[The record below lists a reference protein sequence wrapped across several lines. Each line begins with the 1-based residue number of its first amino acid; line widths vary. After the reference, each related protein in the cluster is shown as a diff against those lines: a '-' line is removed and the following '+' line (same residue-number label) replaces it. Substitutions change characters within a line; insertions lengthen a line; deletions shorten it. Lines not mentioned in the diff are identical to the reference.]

1 MSNRDILK
9 NGLKNLGIS
18 VDDKMLNDFNI
29 YREILV
35 DWNQKMNLT
44 GIEDEK
50 EVYIKH
56 FLDSVSAVTNGYIKD
71 GVSII
76 DVGTGAG
83 FPGLPLRICL
93 RNIELTLL
101 DSLNKRI
108 NFLQEVSKQV
118 GIDNI
123 EFIHGRAED
132 FGKLEEYREKYDI
145 ATARAVAG
153 LPILMEFC
161 VPFVKVGGRCI
172 CMKSFEIEEELKAGN
187 EFNLSTEEKAFFD
200 ALGDDPEVKE
210 LMKDEILVQIAKELV
225 ETVNSNMTI
234 DWDIRKDARA
244 KMRIEI
250 KKLLIKYN
258 YPPNKS
264 EKAVQTVIRQAELKC
279 KEMIG

>member
-1 MSNRDILK
+1 MNNREILK
-9 NGLKNLGIS
+9 KGLEDLGITAS
-18 VDDKMLNDFNI
+18 DKVLNNFNI

-56 FLDSVSAVTNGYIKD
+56 FLDSVSSVKDNYIKD

-93 RNIELTLL
+93 ENIKLTLL

-108 NFLQEVSKQV
+108 NFLQEVSNSLEL
-118 GIDNI
+118 DNI

-132 FGKLEEYREKYDI
+132 FGKLEEYREQYDI

-161 VPFVKVGGRCI
+161 VPFIKVGGHFVCLKGPNANLELEESKAAMEALGI
-172 CMKSFEIEEELKAGN
+172 EFVDKIDVELPETDLNHNILVFKKVKSTPDKYPRKAGKP
-187 EFNLSTEEKAFFD
+187 SKT
-200 ALGDDPEVKE
+200 P
-210 LMKDEILVQIAKELV
+210 
-225 ETVNSNMTI
+225 
-234 DWDIRKDARA
+234 
-244 KMRIEI
+244 I
-250 KKLLIKYN
+250 K
-258 YPPNKS
+258 
-264 EKAVQTVIRQAELKC
+264 
-279 KEMIG
+279 

>member
-1 MSNRDILK
+1 MNNREILK
-9 NGLKNLGIS
+9 KGLEDLGITAS
-18 VDDKMLNDFNI
+18 DKVLNDFKI

-56 FLDSVSAVTNGYIKD
+56 FLDSVSSVKNNYIRD
-71 GVSII
+71 GISII

-93 RNIELTLL
+93 ENIELTLL

-108 NFLQEVSKQV
+108 NFLQEVSDSLEL
-118 GIDNI
+118 DNI

-132 FGKLEEYREKYDI
+132 FGKLEEYREQYDV

-161 VPFVKVGGRCI
+161 VPFVKVGGHFI
-172 CMKSFEIEEELKAGN
+172 CLKGPNANLELEESKAAMEVLGIELIEKIDIELPETDLDHNILVFKKVRSTPEKYPRKAG
-187 EFNLSTEEKAFFD
+187 KASKS
-200 ALGDDPEVKE
+200 P
-210 LMKDEILVQIAKELV
+210 
-225 ETVNSNMTI
+225 
-234 DWDIRKDARA
+234 
-244 KMRIEI
+244 I
-250 KKLLIKYN
+250 K
-258 YPPNKS
+258 
-264 EKAVQTVIRQAELKC
+264 
-279 KEMIG
+279 